1 MVAAM
6 HVVVVGGGVAG
17 LGSAL
22 VLARQGHQ
30 VTVVERD
37 DTPMP
42 TSADEAFD
50 WDRRGAP
57 QVRHSHAFLARLVG
71 LLRRDYSDV
80 YSELLREGATEMRF
94 GDDLPPTI
102 TNFERQADD
111 DELVMLACRRTTFE
125 WVLRRAA
132 VAEGR
137 VTFRTGVGVDGLLA
151 DTATGAPPHITGVHL
166 ADGTTIPAELTVV
179 AAGRRSALS
188 EWLAAIGAP
197 SVAEEVDDTGIVYFS
212 RFYRLRAGQV
222 HPPRTGPI
230 GGDLGYL
237 KYGVFVGDNQ
247 TFSVTLATP
256 TLDDE
261 LRKLLADPV
270 VFDQCARQLVATAP
284 YLDGRAEPITEQV
297 HVMAG
302 LLNRWRDHVVD
313 GRPVA
318 TGMLPVGD
326 AVLCTNPLYGRGCST
341 AFWSAHL
348 MADAVAAHPDD
359 PTATALAYDHALR
372 AEIFPWYRAGV
383 DQDGEARRVAAAL
396 LAGDDPDGDATDPRT
411 FMRSVFREG
420 LVPAL
425 RSDAVVLRAFFRSLN
440 LLSTPDAMMKDS
452 DVSARVLAAWQ
463 DRENRP
469 PEPSLGPKHRAELL
483 AAIA

>member
-1 MVAAM
+1 MR
-6 HVVVVGGGVAG
+6 VVVVGGGVAG

-22 VLARQGHQ
+22 VLARHGHE

-42 TSADEAFD
+42 SSADEAFD

-57 QVRHSHAFLARLVG
+57 QVRHSHAFLAKLVG
-71 LLRRDYSDV
+71 LLRRDYPDV
-80 YSELLREGATEMRF
+80 YAELLAQGATEMRF
-94 GDDLPPTI
+94 GEDLPPTI
-102 TNFERQADD
+102 VDFQRLAED

-125 WVLRRAA
+125 WVVRGAA
-132 VAEGR
+132 LAEGH

-151 DTATGAPPHITGVHL
+151 GPGADGSAVPHIVGVRL
-166 ADGTTIPAELTVV
+166 ADGTTIDADLTVV

-188 EWLAAIGAP
+188 EWLAAVGSQP
-197 SVAEEVDDTGIVYFS
+197 VAEEVDDTGIVYFS
-212 RFYRLRAGQV
+212 RFYRLDEGQV
-222 HPPRTGPI
+222 YPPRTGPI

-237 KYGVFVGDNQ
+237 KYGVFVGDNN

-256 TLDDE
+256 TNDDQ
-261 LRKLLADPV
+261 LRKMLADPA
-270 VFDQCARQLVATAP
+270 VFDACARQLVATAP
-284 YLDGRAEPITEQV
+284 WLDGRASPITEQV

-313 GRPVA
+313 GVPVA
-318 TGMLPVGD
+318 TGVLPVGD

-348 MADAVAAHPDD
+348 MADAVAAHADD
-359 PTATALAYDHALR
+359 PMAMALAYDEALR
-372 AEIFPWYRAGV
+372 SEIFPFYRSGV
-383 DQDGEARRVAAAL
+383 DQDREARRVAAAL
-396 LAGDDPDGDATDPRT
+396 LAGEDPDGDSSDPRT

-420 LVPAL
+420 LLPAM
-425 RSDAVVLRAFFRSLN
+425 RTDAVVLRAFFRGLN
-440 LLSTPDAMMKDS
+440 LLSTPDALAQDP

-469 PEPSLGPKHRAELL
+469 PEEPLGPKHRAELL
-483 AAIA
+483 ALLPA